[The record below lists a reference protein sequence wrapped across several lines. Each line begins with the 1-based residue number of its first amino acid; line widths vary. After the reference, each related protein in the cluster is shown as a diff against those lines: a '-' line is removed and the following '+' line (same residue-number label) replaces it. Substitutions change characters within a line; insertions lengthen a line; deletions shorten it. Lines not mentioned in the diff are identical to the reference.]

1 MSSRSSTVLIWSC
14 YFALGFANVARHEY
28 GFGAIMVGLGVIWF
42 TRGIKTS
49 NLDDLSTTTLD
60 LNSTPRPRSAFGAK
74 RIFA

>member
-14 YFALGFANVARHEY
+14 YFGLGFLQLARGSY
-28 GFGAIMVGLGVIWF
+28 FLAVISLGLAVIWL

-49 NLDDLSTTTLD
+49 NLDDLGTTTLD